1 MFLLSRLASR
11 GPQLL
16 TTLLVFSLSAGV
28 LGGILFYMDAA
39 GPQVFADITSDVEV
53 DMEIQFTNPFYA
65 QNDTS
70 MEEIEQMVSEQEA
83 VLGQETIAV
92 VNDYS
97 WMIYENERYWRN
109 TYLGV
114 NQSFFTTF
122 SQAIELDEGAPI
134 LTDDTCYL
142 EHTTLIDR
150 GLEIGEN
157 YTISLWERD
166 ENGTEIW
173 TNQSFRIASTF
184 VSHIFFEEIIWNQ
197 PEDTTLRLITTRQG
211 IQDGFGIREYSRY
224 NDVDEKIW
232 VVLDHTTV
240 IGADPTQALENLNNL
255 RKTIENRALP
265 YVMVGRFGLLE
276 GVYEYSMW
284 STSMRAIALAFS
296 IPSIVMGIMLIQ
308 YNSNLLADER
318 RKDIGMLKTRGASG
332 WQAFTWVLSSALITG
347 IFGSLGAVL
356 TGVLAALLSSTVRTL
371 MVFDLTQLADMTIL
385 LQPTAVVIVF
395 MFSFIVGLIIALPAA
410 IRALLMTPTEA
421 HSVIERETLAEA
433 EELGSPV
440 IELIALAL
448 SGYILMPLLI
458 MVSFGGFYIGS
469 YMAYMMI
476 AAPLLGVFTIA
487 L

>member
-1 MFLLSRLASR
+1 MFLLSRLAAR

-39 GPQVFADITSDVEV
+39 GPHVFADLTSDVEV

-65 QNDTS
+65 QNETTIED
-70 MEEIEQMVSEQEA
+70 IEQMVAEQEA
-83 VLGQETIAV
+83 VLGQETIATV
-92 VNDYS
+92 ESYQ
-97 WMIYENERYWRN
+97 WMVYEDERYWRN

-122 SQAIELDEGAPI
+122 NQAIELDEGAPV

-142 EHTTLIDR
+142 EHTTLTDR
-150 GLEIGEN
+150 GLEIGDN
-157 YTISLWERD
+157 YTISQYDWD
-166 ENGTEIW
+166 ENGTRIW
-173 TNQSFRIASTF
+173 TNHSLRITSTF
-184 VSHIFFEEIIWNQ
+184 VSHIFFEQIIWNQ

-211 IQDGFGIREYSRY
+211 IQDRFGYRDYSRY
-224 NDVDEKIW
+224 TDADEKIW
-232 VVLDHTTV
+232 VILDHTTV
-240 IGADPTQALENLNNL
+240 IGSDPTQALENLNNL

-265 YVMVGRFGLLE
+265 YVRVGRFGLLE
-276 GVYEYSMW
+276 GVYEYAMW

-296 IPSIVMGIMLIQ
+296 IPSI
-308 YNSNLLADER
+308 
-318 RKDIGMLKTRGASG
+318 DIGMLKTRGASG
-332 WQAFTWVLSSALITG
+332 WQAFTWVLSSAIITG

-356 TGVLAALLSSTVRTL
+356 TGALAALLSSTVRIL
-371 MVFDLTQLADMTIL
+371 MVFDLTQLADIAIL

-395 MFSFIVGLIIALPAA
+395 MFSFVVGLIVALPGAV
-410 IRALLMTPTEA
+410 RALLMTPTEA

-448 SGYILMPLLI
+448 SGYILMPLLV
-458 MVSFGGFYIGS
+458 MVSFGGFRI
-469 YMAYMMI
+469 
-476 AAPLLGVFTIA
+476 LHGVHDDCSTTSWSLYDCPGTFAVASNI
-487 L
+487 